1 LKYLTDVTAYMDM
14 GWAHLLLGQ
23 YDKSRETYNHMIEQ
37 SAFEFA
43 AFYFLGVI
51 DELEGHPGKAAG
63 RFESAI
69 AICRKQLASDPDNTY
84 CRMILAQAQARL
96 GNKDEALENAAKAA
110 AAETGNGGITVEL
123 ARTRAL
129 CGDASGAVVALA
141 SALNQPMGPS
151 VFEIKADPHF
161 AGIDLSQLP
170 ADK

>member
-1 LKYLTDVTAYMDM
+1 M
-14 GWAHLLLGQ
+14 
-23 YDKSRETYNHMIEQ
+23 
-37 SAFEFA
+37 
-43 AFYFLGVI
+43 
-51 DELEGHPGKAAG
+51 
-63 RFESAI
+63 

-84 CRMILAQAQARL
+84 CRMILAQSQARL
-96 GNKDEALENAAKAA
+96 GQKDEALENAAKAA
-110 AAETGNGGITVEL
+110 SAETGNGGITVEL

-129 CGDASGAVVALA
+129 CGDAGGALVALA